1 MKMFNPKKIEKNT
14 GLFKVSFEEAHLLI
28 EKERKND
35 DSEFMEGGFDPGT
48 NLEIFLLQEYFE
60 KESKLHELIEKAHLQ
75 ELWNVLSLEK
85 LLNRGLKFL
94 STGEMKKVL
103 LFKAFLLLAY
113 RKIEKII
120 LIDLYDGLDF
130 ETVAK
135 LKDLLE
141 TEGSHLRM
149 RFPNAIEME
158 KTREAFSFDK
168 ETSPK
173 QEIDIRSAL
182 SQEIDSNQRGRE
194 KKELVRMEKVN
205 VTWSGVQVL
214 KNIDWQLFE
223 GEHSLILGPNGCGK
237 TTLLELISGDNPQ
250 VYCNDVYIFGKKR
263 GSGESIWDIK
273 KQLGIVS
280 YKLHLEYRLLGS
292 ISVENVLLSGLYDSI
307 GLYDAP
313 KESEK
318 KAVLFWLALA
328 NMSECKD
335 KNFANLSYGM
345 QRAILI
351 LRSVIKTPRL
361 LILDEPCH
369 ALSPSERSF
378 VLALIEEIAKQ
389 SATTILHVSHDETEF
404 LDCEKKIFRFLPETE
419 KGYRIEYRS

>member
-28 EKERKND
+28 ERERKND

-48 NLEIFLLQEYFE
+48 NLEIFLLQECFE

-103 LFKAFLLLAY
+103 LFKAFLLLAC

-141 TEGSHLRM
+141 TEGSYLRM
-149 RFPNAIEME
+149 RFSNAIEMQ
-158 KTREAFSFDK
+158 KTNEAFSFDK

-205 VTWSGVQVL
+205 VT
-214 KNIDWQLFE
+214 
-223 GEHSLILGPNGCGK
+223 
-237 TTLLELISGDNPQ
+237 
-250 VYCNDVYIFGKKR
+250 
-263 GSGESIWDIK
+263 
-273 KQLGIVS
+273 
-280 YKLHLEYRLLGS
+280 
-292 ISVENVLLSGLYDSI
+292 
-307 GLYDAP
+307 
-313 KESEK
+313 
-318 KAVLFWLALA
+318 
-328 NMSECKD
+328 
-335 KNFANLSYGM
+335 
-345 QRAILI
+345 
-351 LRSVIKTPRL
+351 
-361 LILDEPCH
+361 
-369 ALSPSERSF
+369 
-378 VLALIEEIAKQ
+378 
-389 SATTILHVSHDETEF
+389 
-404 LDCEKKIFRFLPETE
+404 
-419 KGYRIEYRS
+419 